1 MIAEVWSVLN
11 LNVQRILELTFWIQ
25 KDNPAGVPEPEKEK
39 LGMNVMLLKARE
51 WGLFKEESVKT
62 AKKAKQMRTEKS
74 IRWIS

>member
-51 WGLFKEESVKT
+51 
-62 AKKAKQMRTEKS
+62 
-74 IRWIS
+74 